1 MCQLLPVRK
10 GAPGLRGEAP
20 QDAARHKSRQHISSG
35 MGPSLPHSPTPF
47 RRGSQR
53 CLSAREALPSA
64 CKTPSS
70 TSRRQRNPPSTAE
83 TVNEMPSFPWTL
95 SMASAPN
102 HMAELGTGNFDEE
115 LTLGLLVSE
124 RAALEHEV
132 ENHKESLFEV
142 RSLLEPETLKIDRLT
157 RDQKQ
162 LDVRPEHDCH
172 VTVTNNKV
180 KRFMRPALNARSG
193 GG

>member
-1 MCQLLPVRK
+1 
-10 GAPGLRGEAP
+10 
-20 QDAARHKSRQHISSG
+20 
-35 MGPSLPHSPTPF
+35 
-47 RRGSQR
+47 
-53 CLSAREALPSA
+53 
-64 CKTPSS
+64 
-70 TSRRQRNPPSTAE
+70 
-83 TVNEMPSFPWTL
+83 
-95 SMASAPN
+95 MASAPN